1 MIEIMPAPTLT
12 TSRLTL
18 ASPGPAD
25 LEESAAMWAAPQVYG
40 AIGGRIFT
48 REEVWHRLLRYIG
61 HWEAVGYGGWTV
73 RETATGRYVGDVTIM
88 DSRRA
93 TRPSFEGIP
102 EVGWVLCPWAHGQG
116 FAAEALAALFGWADP
131 RLPRTICMIDPA
143 NTRSIRLAER
153 FDYRPYTEASYKD
166 TPTLLFRRLAY

>member
-1 MIEIMPAPTLT
+1 MIDVMPAPILRTA
-12 TSRLTL
+12 RLTL
-18 ASPGPAD
+18 TRPAPAD
-25 LEESAAMWAAPQVYG
+25 LDESAAMWAAPEVYA

-73 RETATGRYVGDVTIM
+73 RETETGRYVGDITLM

-93 TRPSFEGIP
+93 TEPSFEGVP
-102 EVGWVLCPWAHGQG
+102 EVGWALAPSAQRRG
-116 FAAEALAALFGWADP
+116 FASEALTALFAWADP

-143 NTRSIRLAER
+143 NTRSTRLAER
-153 FDYRPYTEASYKD
+153 FGYRLLTEATYKD
-166 TPTLLFRRLAY
+166 VPTHLFERTA